1 MLNFR
6 PASRGRLLMRS
17 SRPTLPVL
25 AAILTPCI
33 ILSGAEGQEAGEA
46 PAQAGAVR
54 VVVEADPEGRL
65 VSPYLVSANCHGLRR
80 HTPDNE
86 AWDAAMRRVFGGSLL
101 MLLESARRE
110 PDENGDWWDFEAID
124 VFITRARDVWE
135 VEELAFLP
143 QWWIQGWT
151 QEEEPTPEEFA
162 HSSRALVQLVER
174 YGRPGPLFVR
184 YWMASDEWGG
194 GKFWEAN
201 PDSFARHYAALVRQ
215 IKAVNPKLL
224 VGGPVDP
231 WPRARHIQALLRECP
246 ELDFIAWNLFITGSA
261 ETPLADLFRRTPVLG
276 AQVERSREMAREILG
291 RELPVMVSSYN
302 MNFRAW
308 DPPELRMAA
317 PVGGAWNALALSS
330 MARAGAFSAVMYNV
344 LALDC
349 GMFGPADGYAQRGG
363 WQPQE
368 PPAEGML
375 VRPLAFAHEFFR
387 RNVAGTVNSRVE
399 VTGADKEDLSV
410 LATLGPDASH
420 TVVMVNY
427 AKAPRTVTLALR
439 PFRRTASVDF
449 RLPTEFLYCDTTGL
463 RRGEGLFFSV
473 DGKAD
478 FAMPPYSAWCLKTA
492 PGSATPEP

>member
-1 MLNFR
+1 MPNSR
-6 PASRGRLLMRS
+6 PALWGSLLMRS
-17 SRPTLPVL
+17 SRLTLPVL
-25 AAILTPCI
+25 AAVVAACI
-33 ILSGAEGQEAGEA
+33 IPSGAEGQEAGDA

-80 HTPDNE
+80 HTPDND

-110 PDENGDWWDFEAID
+110 PDENGNWWDFEAID
-124 VFITRARDVWE
+124 AFISRARDVWE

-143 QWWIQGWT
+143 QWWIHGWT
-151 QEEEPTPEEFA
+151 QEAEPTPEQFG
-162 HSSRALVQLVER
+162 HSARALVQLAER

-184 YWMASDEWGG
+184 YWMACDEWAG
-194 GKFWEAN
+194 GKFWEGN
-201 PDSFARHYAALVRQ
+201 PESFARHYAELVRM
-215 IKAVNPKLL
+215 IKAVNPDLL

-231 WPRARHIQALLRECP
+231 WPRSRHIAALLRACP

-261 ETPLADLFRRTPVLG
+261 ETPLARLFRGTPALG

-302 MNFRAW
+302 MNYRAW

-317 PVGGAWNALALSS
+317 PVGGVWNALALSS

-349 GMFGPADGYAQRGG
+349 GMFGPADGYARLGG
-363 WQPQE
+363 WQPGE

-399 VTGADKEDLSV
+399 VTGADEEDLSV
-410 LATLGPDASH
+410 LATLGPDGSH

-427 AKAPRTVTLALR
+427 AEAPRTVTLALR

-463 RRGEGLFFSV
+463 RQGEGLFFSP
-473 DGKAD
+473 DGEAD
-478 FAMPPYSAWCLKTA
+478 FAMPPYSAWCL
-492 PGSATPEP
+492 